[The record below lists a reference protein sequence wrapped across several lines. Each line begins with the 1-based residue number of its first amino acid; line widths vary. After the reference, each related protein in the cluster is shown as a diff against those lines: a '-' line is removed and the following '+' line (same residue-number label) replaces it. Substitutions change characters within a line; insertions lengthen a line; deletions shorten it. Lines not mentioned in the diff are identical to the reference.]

1 MVKLRLKRT
10 GKKHEAIYR
19 IVAADARSPRD
30 GKFIEEI
37 GFYNPH
43 TKEIRVDVALKD
55 KWLKDGAVASETVKA
70 LFTKFEGVKSTKD
83 GKATLVKKPAVKK
96 AKAATTAA

>member
-19 IVAADARSPRD
+19 IVAADSRSPRD

-43 TKEIRVDVALKD
+43 TKEVKVNIELKD
-55 KWLKDGAVASETVKA
+55 KWLEQGAQASETVKGLIA
-70 LFTKFEGVKSTKD
+70 RYESANSKKV
-83 GKATLVKKPAVKK
+83 ATKK
-96 AKAATTAA
+96 AK